1 MGRRRA
7 HDSPSHSSMI
17 WTILS
22 DEIDVTEAA
31 KVTHTFCGESALG
44 PVPHRRMAQKRKR
57 RMIDGILHDASH
69 ADAPHR
75 QASTSD
81 VAAAVRKRE
90 EQKLFAPSIF
100 TLHRNSY
107 LNTQQHER
115 FYAMSKAMGVGLPG
129 ARRIPLSAPHSLSV
143 LRSLPA
149 QLFGCRHSHRPAL
162 NDGFPLS
169 RSLGFAIVP
178 ASRTHS
184 SG

>member
-1 MGRRRA
+1 M
-7 HDSPSHSSMI
+7 
-17 WTILS
+17 
-22 DEIDVTEAA
+22 
-31 KVTHTFCGESALG
+31 THTFCRESALG

-57 RMIDGILHDASH
+57 RTIDEILHDASR

-90 EQKLFAPSIF
+90 EQKLLAPSIF

-169 RSLGFAIVP
+169 RSLGFPTVP

-184 SG
+184 SR